1 MIETKQVQI
10 AKEVDEVFVFL
21 IELDR
26 DLKAKKSITDIAAEN
41 LPALMQAMSGLDQID
56 DEVSKDKFVV
66 GQTAGYRLGELTA
79 VLLG

>member
-21 IELDR
+21 IELVR